1 MLLLARLTSSKSTTL
16 CELRDGVDEA
26 VDRQSPGQGIGIGYE
41 ALRDAS
47 GMQGIAAVDQHAIE
61 NAILTRDLLEQRGV
75 AVDVL
80 RARHIRTVVLRLE
93 RSEVGVRA
101 YFVQVFEAGLAVPVE
116 GGAAEVRLE

>member
-47 GMQGIAAVDQHAIE
+47 GMQGIAAVDQHAVE
-61 NAILTRDLLEQRGV
+61 DAILTRDLLEQRGV

-80 RARHIRTVVLRLE
+80 RDRHVLAVVLRLE
-93 RSEVGVRA
+93 RFEIGVRA
-101 YFVQVFEAGLAVPVE
+101 CLVHVFEARLAVPV
-116 GGAAEVRLE
+116 